1 MTTLFPS
8 ETRAGF
14 NTGSTRP
21 FRFGELFRMP
31 FPPAVSLWMLVTLL
45 LASVAYGW
53 FSALR
58 QVAHGDVF
66 VFYTSGVRFASGE
79 SLYAGKASGLTF
91 MYPPF
96 AAAVHQILALF
107 SLKVAS
113 GIFSALNLVACFVTL
128 LFSGNWFQLRWGL
141 GKQAVLGGM
150 LLTGFYFFL
159 NLELGQNNIFL
170 LLLTLAA
177 LELWLRDRFVLA
189 GILLSGVIFFKLTAL
204 FLMGWMVLRGNLRF
218 IYGLVAGFLICL
230 LVPVLFRGWEQS
242 LQDWREFHLYFF
254 RFMLGGHV
262 YTDLR
267 NQNLAATLLRLLC
280 EPLGK
285 YPHATVNLFSLDI
298 LWVKAGVKWLG
309 LLLTGVL
316 SVWMVRKR
324 LARQPL
330 HLAEA
335 SLFLCLSQLLSG
347 LTWNQHLVMLLPVS
361 VLAVGEFLA
370 HKTLAYRIWLVVLGM
385 GTLSAK
391 FFLGTQIQIY
401 AYSVGLF
408 TWILLVSAI
417 FLMQILRNQY
427 PGRNAQR

>member
-1 MTTLFPS
+1 
-8 ETRAGF
+8 
-14 NTGSTRP
+14 
-21 FRFGELFRMP
+21 MP
-31 FPPAVSLWMLVTLL
+31 FSRAVSLWVLAALLV
-45 LASVAYGW
+45 ASVAYGW
-53 FSALR
+53 FSAAR

-96 AAAVHQILALF
+96 AAAVHQGLALF

-113 GIFSALNLVACFVTL
+113 GIFSALNLVACYATL
-128 LFSGNWFQLRWGL
+128 LFAANWFQLRWGL
-141 GKQAVLGGM
+141 GKPAVLGGM

-170 LLLTLAA
+170 LFLTLVAM
-177 LELWLRDRFVLA
+177 ELWLRDRFLLA

-230 LVPVLFRGWEQS
+230 LVPVIFRGWEQS

-298 LWVKAGVKWLG
+298 IWVKLVVKWMSM
-309 LLLTGVL
+309 LLMGVL
-316 SVWMVRKR
+316 SVWMIMKR

-335 SLFLCLSQLLSG
+335 CLFLCLSQLFSG
-347 LTWNQHLVMLLPVS
+347 LTWNQHLVILLPVS
-361 VLAVGEFLA
+361 VLAVEEFLSR
-370 HKTLAYRIWLVVLGM
+370 KVLAYRVWAAVLAL

-391 FFLGTQIQIY
+391 FFSGTQIQIY

-408 TWILLVSAI
+408 TWILLVSVL
-417 FLMQILRNQY
+417 FLMEILRNQY
-427 PGRNAQR
+427 PGRNAQQ

>member
-1 MTTLFPS
+1 MTTLPAP
-8 ETRAGF
+8 ETRAGY
-14 NTGSTRP
+14 NVLRS

-31 FPPAVSLWMLVTLL
+31 FSPTVSARVLVALL

-53 FSALR
+53 FSAAR
-58 QVAHGDVF
+58 QVAHGDLF
-66 VFYTSGVRFASGE
+66 VFHTSGLRFANGE

-96 AAAVHQILALF
+96 AAAVHQLLALF
-107 SLKVAS
+107 SLQVAS
-113 GIFSALNLVACFVTL
+113 GVFSAFNLVACFVTL
-128 LFSGNWFQLRWGL
+128 LFSLNWFQLRWGM
-141 GKQAVLGGM
+141 GRQAVLGGI

-170 LLLTLAA
+170 LLFTLIAI
-177 LELWLRDRFVLA
+177 ELWLRGRFLFA

-204 FLMGWMVLRGNLRF
+204 FLMGWMVLRGDLRF
-218 IYGLVAGFLICL
+218 LYGLVAGFLFCL
-230 LVPVLFRGWEQS
+230 LLPVVFRGWEQS
-242 LQDWREFHLYFF
+242 IQDWQEFHLYFF

-285 YPHATVNLFSLDI
+285 YPHATVNLFSWNI
-298 LWVKAGVKWLG
+298 IWVKAGVKWLG
-309 LLLTGVL
+309 LLLTGLL
-316 SVWMVRKR
+316 SVWMVMKR
-324 LARQPL
+324 MAGQPL
-330 HLAEA
+330 HLAEI

-347 LTWNQHLVMLLPVS
+347 LTWNQHLVMLLPIS
-361 VLAVGEFLA
+361 VLAVWGFQTN
-370 HKTLAYRIWLVVLGM
+370 KILAYRVWLGVLAL

-408 TWILLVSAI
+408 TWILLVSVI
-417 FLMQILRNQY
+417 FLMQILRNQH
-427 PGRNAQR
+427 PGSNAQL